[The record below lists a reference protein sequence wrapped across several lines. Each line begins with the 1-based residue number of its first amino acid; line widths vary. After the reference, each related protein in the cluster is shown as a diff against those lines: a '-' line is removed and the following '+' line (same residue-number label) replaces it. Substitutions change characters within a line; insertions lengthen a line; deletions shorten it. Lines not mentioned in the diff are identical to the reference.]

1 MKSLKMQLEDAAA
14 QYEQAKSSVQQEKKV
29 IENVLLEER
38 RAKKQAEKSKRILE
52 SRMEE
57 LMAKK
62 SKFMCF

>member
-38 RAKKQAEKSKRILE
+38 RAKEQAEKSKRILE